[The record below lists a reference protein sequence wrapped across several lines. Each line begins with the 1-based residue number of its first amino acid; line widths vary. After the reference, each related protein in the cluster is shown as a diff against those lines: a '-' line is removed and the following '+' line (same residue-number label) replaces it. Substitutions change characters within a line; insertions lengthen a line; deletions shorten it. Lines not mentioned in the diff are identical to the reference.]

1 MSLTYL
7 IIDDELA
14 IRKLLVAGLT
24 EPDVRT
30 IEAENG
36 EDGLRLAA
44 RSAPDLILLD
54 LGLPD
59 MDGTDLI
66 VRLREWSQ
74 IPVIVLSARGQEADK
89 VRALDLGADDYLMKP
104 FSMNELLARVRVA
117 LRHRRAAETPEKVY
131 ESRGLR
137 VDFERRTVFRNEE
150 EIRLTP
156 VEFRLLSMLVKNAG
170 KVVTQR
176 QLLRDGW
183 GPEFED
189 ATHTLRVH
197 MANLRHKIE
206 PNSTRPIFVRTET
219 GVGYRWL
226 TGE

>member
-7 IIDDELA
+7 IIEDESA
-14 IRKLLVAGLT
+14 IRKLLVAGLS
-24 EPDVRT
+24 EPEVRT
-30 IEAENG
+30 IEATTADE
-36 EDGLRLAA
+36 GLRIAA
-44 RSAPDLILLD
+44 RAAPDVILLD

-59 MDGTDLI
+59 MDGTEFI
-66 VRLREWSQ
+66 VRIREWSDTP
-74 IPVIVLSARGQEADK
+74 IIVLSARGQESDK
-89 VRALDLGADDYLMKP
+89 IRALDLGADDYLMKP

-117 LRHRRAAETPEKVY
+117 LRHRRTVDPAPSIY

-137 VDFERRTVFRNEE
+137 VDFDRRDVHLQGE

-156 VEFRLLSMLVKNAG
+156 VEFRLLSLLVKNEG

-176 QLLRDGW
+176 QLLRDVW
-183 GPEFED
+183 GAQFED

-206 PNSTRPIFVRTET
+206 PNATKPVFIRTET

-226 TGE
+226 LT

>member
-1 MSLTYL
+1 
-7 IIDDELA
+7 
-14 IRKLLVAGLT
+14 V
-24 EPDVRT
+24 
-30 IEAENG
+30 
-36 EDGLRLAA
+36 
-44 RSAPDLILLD
+44 
-54 LGLPD
+54 
-59 MDGTDLI
+59 
-66 VRLREWSQ
+66 
-74 IPVIVLSARGQEADK
+74 
-89 VRALDLGADDYLMKP
+89 
-104 FSMNELLARVRVA
+104 
-117 LRHRRAAETPEKVY
+117 AETPETVY

-137 VDFERRTVFRNEE
+137 IDFERRMVYREEE

-206 PNSTRPIFVRTET
+206 PSPTRPIFVRTET
-219 GVGYRWL
+219 GVGYRWR

>member
-1 MSLTYL
+1 
-7 IIDDELA
+7 
-14 IRKLLVAGLT
+14 
-24 EPDVRT
+24 
-30 IEAENG
+30 
-36 EDGLRLAA
+36 
-44 RSAPDLILLD
+44 
-54 LGLPD
+54 
-59 MDGTDLI
+59 
-66 VRLREWSQ
+66 
-74 IPVIVLSARGQEADK
+74 
-89 VRALDLGADDYLMKP
+89 MKS

-117 LRHRRAAETPEKVY
+117 LRHRRVAETPETVY

-137 VDFERRTVFRNEE
+137 IDFERRMVYREEE

-206 PNSTRPIFVRTET
+206 PSPTRPIFVRTET

>member
-1 MSLTYL
+1 V
-7 IIDDELA
+7 A

-24 EPDVRT
+24 EPNVRV
-30 IEAENG
+30 IEAEDG
-36 EDGLRLAA
+36 QEGLRLAA

-59 MDGTDLI
+59 MDGTDLL

-117 LRHRRAAETPEKVY
+117 LRHRRLAETPETVY
-131 ESRGLR
+131 ESRGLIL
-137 VDFERRTVFRNEE
+137 DFERRTVHLNGT

-156 VEFRLLSMLVKNAG
+156 VEFRLLSILVRNAG
-170 KVVTQR
+170 RVVTHR

-206 PNSTRPIFVRTET
+206 PNATKPIFVRTET

-226 TGE
+226 TSE